1 MCVMAAQV
9 KPEYLLQLQMKEV
22 DVKYVTGS

>member
-1 MCVMAAQV
+1 MCVKAAQA

>member
-1 MCVMAAQV
+1 MCVMAAQA